1 MNGKRKERDTPSG
14 LRYHLQTKHDDQY
27 QILTKKEDN
36 EKRSVGSSS
45 SRGSIKRF
53 LPNTG
58 EQIPGTSSEKTPR
71 IEERTPRIDLALKQW
86 DEKGE
91 KTKMIDKLII
101 QSISDENS
109 DDFFEKQLFLH
120 HNLLILDGKMANT

>member
-1 MNGKRKERDTPSG
+1 MTSKSKYSNFFIITADSAACKFCNYSCKYKPTKTPFG

-45 SRGSIKRF
+45 SRCSIKRF

-58 EQIPGTSSEKTPR
+58 GQIPGQVVK
-71 IEERTPRIDLALKQW
+71 K
-86 DEKGE
+86 
-91 KTKMIDKLII
+91 I
-101 QSISDENS
+101 Q
-109 DDFFEKQLFLH
+109 
-120 HNLLILDGKMANT
+120 G